1 MQTMEKRKKKVLFL
15 ITKSNFGGA
24 QRYVYDL
31 ATGLPSEDFEVVVA
45 FGQSGPLETKLQEAG
60 VRTITLP
67 SLQRD
72 ISLAKEMRSFFDLSK
87 ILHQEKPDI
96 LHINSSKAG
105 ALGALVGRLAGVPKI
120 IFTAHGW
127 AFNEERPLWQRL
139 ILKKIHWLTVLL
151 SHQTIAV
158 SREVKRQMN
167 WPFVKNKIAVIY
179 NGRSIAKLH
188 SREDGRAFLTN
199 LEPRLLPYRDDFWS
213 MTIAELHPIKRHDAV
228 IEAMKEVV
236 KQFPHTRHLIIG
248 GGQEEESLRQKIAKL
263 NLNENVFL
271 LGAIPEAAEYL
282 KAADLFILASRSE
295 AMPYAIIE
303 ATIAG
308 LPIVATRIGGIPE
321 VIESEKSGL
330 LVPPL
335 DNTALIKA
343 ILKVRSNDE
352 LRQKISQGALDR
364 SHDFGFS
371 KTLEKTIAIYHST

>member
-1 MQTMEKRKKKVLFL
+1 MKKKVLFL

-31 ATGLPSEDFEVVVA
+31 ATGLPTEEFEVAVA
-45 FGQSGPLETKLQEAG
+45 FGQSGSLGTKLHENG

-72 ISLAKEMRSFFDLSK
+72 ISLAKEIRSFFELSK
-87 ILHQEKPDI
+87 ILNQEKPDI

-127 AFNEERPLWQRL
+127 AFNENRPWWQRL

-158 SREVKRQMN
+158 SKEVKRQMS
-167 WPFVKNKIAVIY
+167 WPFVKNKMIVVY
-179 NGRSIAKLH
+179 NGRSIANQR
-188 SREDGRAFLTN
+188 SREDSRATLTQI
-199 LEPRLLPYRDDFWS
+199 EPRLLPYSNDFWS
-213 MTIAELHPIKRHDAV
+213 TTIAELHPIKRHDAV
-228 IEAMKEVV
+228 IEAMGEVV
-236 KQFPHTRHLIIG
+236 KKFPNTRHLIIG
-248 GGQEEESLRQKIAKL
+248 GGQEEEKLRQQIIDL
-263 NLNENVFL
+263 DLTENIFL
-271 LGAIPEAAEYL
+271 LGAISEAAEFL

-308 LPIVATRIGGIPE
+308 LPIIATDVGGIPE
-321 VIESEKSGL
+321 VIENEKSGL
-330 LVPPL
+330 LVEPL
-335 DNTALIKA
+335 NNTALINA
-343 ILKVRSNDE
+343 ILEVRDNDE
-352 LRQKISQGALDR
+352 LRRKLSEGALGR
-364 SHDFGFS
+364 SSEFS
-371 KTLEKTIAIYHST
+371 FHKTLEKTIAIYRST

>member
-1 MQTMEKRKKKVLFL
+1 MKKKVLFL

-31 ATGLPSEDFEVVVA
+31 ATGLSPKEFEVVVA
-45 FGQSGPLETKLQEAG
+45 FGQSGPLERKLKEAG
-60 VRTITLP
+60 IRTISLP

-72 ISLAKEMRSFFDLSK
+72 ISLSKEIRSFFDLSK

-105 ALGALVGRLAGVPKI
+105 ALGALIGRLAGVPKI

-127 AFNEERPLWQRL
+127 AFNEDRSWKQRL

-158 SREVKRQMN
+158 SKEVKRQMD
-167 WPFVKNKIAVIY
+167 WPLVKNKMTVIY
-179 NGRSIAKLH
+179 NGRSITKLRPREE
-188 SREDGRAFLTN
+188 SRITLSDI
-199 LEPRLLPYRDDFWS
+199 EPRLLSYQNDFWS
-213 MTIAELHPIKRHDAV
+213 ITIAELHPVKRHDAV
-228 IEAMKEVV
+228 IEATGEVV
-236 KQFPHTRHLIIG
+236 KKFPHTRHLIIG
-248 GGQEEESLRQKIAKL
+248 GGQEEKKLRQKIIDL
-263 NLNENVFL
+263 NLTENIFL
-271 LGAIPEAAEYL
+271 LGTIPEAAEFL

-308 LPIVATRIGGIPE
+308 LPIIATRVGGIPE
-321 VIESEKSGL
+321 VIENGKSGL
-330 LVPPL
+330 LVEPL
-335 DNTALIKA
+335 NNMALTKA
-343 ILKVRSNDE
+343 ILEVRNNDE
-352 LRQKISQGALDR
+352 LRQKIALGALER
-364 SHDFGFS
+364 SRDFNFH